1 MYMYVVV
8 WRGVALGSIASMLV
22 CVTFV
27 VLLCNRNA
35 KSSQE
40 VVDFVGV
47 RLRERV
53 RERETEPLGGLLER
67 VCEEVSV

>member
-1 MYMYVVV
+1 M
-8 WRGVALGSIASMLV
+8 
-22 CVTFV
+22 